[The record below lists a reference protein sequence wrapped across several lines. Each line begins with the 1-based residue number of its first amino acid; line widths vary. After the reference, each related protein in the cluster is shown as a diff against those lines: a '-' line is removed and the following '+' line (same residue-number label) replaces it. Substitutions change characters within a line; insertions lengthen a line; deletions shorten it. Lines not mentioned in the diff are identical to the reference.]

1 MSKNECL
8 QPFAVLILMVGI
20 RGVFMEQNN
29 YHDEINKQ
37 NIKKLREIISTL
49 PPFCRQFFRGVD
61 NIYGSRTKLAY
72 AYDLRIFFD
81 YIHQNHAYGK
91 TMDVLDYSLDILD
104 RIKREDIEDYLEYLS
119 LYNKDLTNHSI
130 NTEHEAEEKTSV
142 ITNKTEITNEE
153 RGKSRKLASLRSF
166 YNYFYRNE
174 MIQTNPASLVS
185 MPKLHSK
192 EIIRLEPNEVAQLL
206 DQVEAGTKLTPKQ
219 ASYHAK
225 TKVRDLA
232 LLTLLLGTGIRVS
245 ECVGLNIYDID
256 FDNMGIKVRRKG
268 GYEDI
273 VYFGEEVEKALSDY
287 LDQREHILPVS
298 GHEDALFLSLQNKR
312 ISVRSVENLVK
323 KYSSLVT
330 SLKKITPHK
339 LRSTYGT
346 NLYQETG
353 DIYLVADVLGHK
365 DVNTT
370 RKHYA
375 AMQDYNKRK
384 AAKTVKLREP

>member
-1 MSKNECL
+1 
-8 QPFAVLILMVGI
+8 
-20 RGVFMEQNN
+20 MEQNN
-29 YHDEINKQ
+29 YHDELNKQ
-37 NIKKLREIISTL
+37 NIRKLREIMATL

-61 NIYGSRTKLAY
+61 NVYGSRTKIAY
-72 AYDLRIFFD
+72 AYDLRIFFEFL
-81 YIHQNHAYGK
+81 HQNHPLGK
-91 TMDVLDYSLDILD
+91 TMDVLEYPLEILD
-104 RIKREDIEDYLEYLS
+104 KVKREDIEDYMEYLS
-119 LYNKDLTNHSI
+119 LYTKNTLNNSEDL
-130 NTEHEAEEKTSV
+130 EYD
-142 ITNKTEITNEE
+142 ITNQE

-174 MIQTNPASLVS
+174 MIQTNPAALVS

-206 DQVEAGTKLTPKQ
+206 DQVEAGTKLTEKQ
-219 ASYHAK
+219 AAYHAK

-273 VYFGEEVEKALSDY
+273 VYFGEEVETALSDY
-287 LDQREHILPVS
+287 LNQREHIIPVS
-298 GHEDALFLSLQNKR
+298 GHEDALFLSMQNKR
-312 ISVRSVENLVK
+312 ITVRSVENLVK

>member
-1 MSKNECL
+1 
-8 QPFAVLILMVGI
+8 
-20 RGVFMEQNN
+20 MEQNN
-29 YHDEINKQ
+29 YHDELNKQ
-37 NIKKLREIISTL
+37 NIRKLREIMTTL
-49 PPFCRQFFRGVD
+49 PSFCRQFFRGVD
-61 NIYGSRTKLAY
+61 NIYGSRTKIAY

-81 YIHQNHAYGK
+81 YLHQNHPYGK
-91 TMDVLDYSLDILD
+91 SMDILD
-104 RIKREDIEDYLEYLS
+104 YPLEILDKVKREDIEDYLEYLS
-119 LYNKDLTNHSI
+119 LYNKDLTHYPSDSHDDFSEMPTII
-130 NTEHEAEEKTSV
+130 NKAEV
-142 ITNKTEITNEE
+142 TNEE

-166 YNYFYRNE
+166 YNFFYRNE

-185 MPKLHSK
+185 MPKLHAK
-192 EIIRLEPNEVAQLL
+192 EIIRLDPNEVAQLL
-206 DQVEAGTKLTPKQ
+206 DQVEAGTKLTEKQ
-219 ASYHAK
+219 AAYHAK
-225 TKVRDLA
+225 TKIRDLA

-245 ECVGLNIYDID
+245 ECVGLNIYDVD

-287 LDQREHILPVS
+287 LDQREHIIPVS
-298 GHEDALFLSLQNKR
+298 GHEDALFLSMQNKR
-312 ISVRSVENLVK
+312 ITVRSVENLVK

>member
-1 MSKNECL
+1 
-8 QPFAVLILMVGI
+8 
-20 RGVFMEQNN
+20 MEQNN

-37 NIKKLREIISTL
+37 NILKLREIIATL
-49 PPFCRQFFRGVD
+49 PPFCKQFFRGVD
-61 NIYGSRTKLAY
+61 NIYGSRTKIAY

-81 YIHQNHAYGK
+81 FLHQTHPYGK
-91 TMDVLDYSLDILD
+91 TMDVLDYPLEILD
-104 RIKREDIEDYLEYLS
+104 KIKREDIEDYMEYLS
-119 LYNKDLTNHSI
+119 LYSKDKTKDSI
-130 NTEHEAEEKTSV
+130 DYKYNDNEKISV
-142 ITNKTEITNEE
+142 TDSSYNDIDISVKTDITNEE

-166 YNYFYRNE
+166 YNYFYKNE

-185 MPKLHSK
+185 MPKLHTK

-206 DQVEAGTKLTPKQ
+206 DQVEAGTKLTKKQ
-219 ASYHAK
+219 MTYHAK
-225 TKVRDLA
+225 TKIRDLA

-245 ECVGLNIYDID
+245 ECVGLNIYDVD

-287 LDQREHILPVS
+287 LDQREHIIPVS

-312 ISVRSVENLVK
+312 ITVRSVENLVK